1 MHFIRKFETFR
12 GTSNC
17 NFMRNLLSLVL
28 VLFFAFSSAVQAIGS
43 DRNLQAAKD
52 STEKVKFITDFKP
65 KQLIAPVALFGAGVI
80 GNQIQSVKE
89 FDFGLSS
96 RDAIVHKNFY
106 PEDVVQYLP
115 AASFYILKLSG
126 VKSAHNYGDAT
137 VCMALSYV
145 ITAITTYTIKEISGV
160 QRPDGIG
167 LNSFPSGHT
176 ATAFTGA
183 EFLRLQYKDSNPWI
197 GIAGYAVASG
207 VALSRVAHN
216 EHWFTD
222 IIAGAGVGI
231 LSTRLAH
238 WLYPWVQ
245 EKIVHKIFKPK
256 KDVAF
261 MGLPYYSGDGAGIS
275 LAMRF

>member
-1 MHFIRKFETFR
+1 MK
-12 GTSNC
+12 
-17 NFMRNLLSLVL
+17 NFLIVVAVL
-28 VLFFAFSSAVQAIGS
+28 VFIFPCA
-43 DRNLQAAKD
+43 LQAG
-52 STEKVKFITDFKP
+52 EKGSHNGFF
-65 KQLIAPVALFGAGVI
+65 F
-80 GNQIQSVKE
+80 
-89 FDFGLSS
+89 
-96 RDAIVHKNFY
+96 
-106 PEDVVQYLP
+106 EDVTQYVP
-115 AASFYILKLSG
+115 AASFYAFKLG
-126 VKSAHNYGDAT
+126 GAKSQYNYGDAT
-137 VCMALSYV
+137 VMLVLSYG
-145 ITAITTYTIKEISGV
+145 INAAATLTIKDLTNVERPNGV
-160 QRPDGIG
+160 D
-167 LNSFPSGHT
+167 NKSFPSGHSSM
-176 ATAFTGA
+176 AFAGA

-238 WLYPWVQ
+238 WMYPWVQ
-245 EKIVHKIFKPK
+245 EKVVHKIFKPK

>member
-1 MHFIRKFETFR
+1 
-12 GTSNC
+12 
-17 NFMRNLLSLVL
+17 MRNFLS
-28 VLFFAFSSAVQAIGS
+28 FALALSFIFSYAFRAEGS
-43 DRNLQAAKD
+43 ERHVHNSND
-52 STEKVKFITDFKP
+52 STGKVKFITGFKP
-65 KQLIAPVALFGAGVI
+65 QQIIAPVALFGAGVI
-80 GNQIQSVKE
+80 GNQIPVVKE

-115 AASFYILKLSG
+115 AASFYVLKLSG

-183 EFLRLQYKDSNPWI
+183 EFLRFQYKDSNPWI
-197 GIAGYAVASG
+197 GVAGYAVASG